1 MEKAIERELLAAV
14 GKLSP
19 REVKLVIEYA
29 KALHSTPISEVS
41 RAYLDMLAQAGV
53 SPTELLHAAQT
64 IQRVE
69 ERLAK
74 TDPQVSL
81 YKLEQQ
87 TQDYIQTWFR
97 ERGLDYE
104 ATTEKQFDEVIDE
117 IVHQRRQTVLDF
129 ASPTRRESPG

>member
-19 REVKLVIEYA
+19 GEVKLVIEYA
-29 KALHSTPISEVS
+29 KVLHSTPISEVS
-41 RAYLDMLAQAGV
+41 RAYLDTLAQAGV
-53 SPTELLHAAQT
+53 SPTELLQAAQT
-64 IQRVE
+64 IQRIE

-81 YKLEQQ
+81 YNLEQR

-97 ERGLDYE
+97 ERGLNYE

-117 IVHQRRQTVLDF
+117 IIHQRRQ
-129 ASPTRRESPG
+129 AK

>member
-29 KALHSTPISEVS
+29 KILHSTPISEVS
-41 RAYLDMLAQAGV
+41 RAYLDILAQAGV
-53 SPTELLHAAQT
+53 SPTELLHAAQS

-69 ERLAK
+69 ERLAE
-74 TDPQVSL
+74 TDPQVL
-81 YKLEQQ
+81 YNLEQR
-87 TQDYIQTWFR
+87 TQDYIQTWFQ

-117 IVHQRRQTVLDF
+117 IVHQRRQTK
-129 ASPTRRESPG
+129 

>member
-29 KALHSTPISEVS
+29 KVLHSTPISEVS
-41 RAYLDMLAQAGV
+41 RAYLDILAQAGV

-69 ERLAK
+69 ERLAQGDSQTLLYDLERR
-74 TDPQVSL
+74 TD
-81 YKLEQQ
+81 
-87 TQDYIQTWFR
+87 DYMRSWFR
-97 ERGLDYE
+97 ARGLDYE
-104 ATTEKQFDEVIDE
+104 TISEKLFDE
-117 IVHQRRQTVLDF
+117 IVDEIIHQRKQAKYL
-129 ASPTRRESPG
+129 SQN